1 MTPDRLTA
9 GALLGLLAGCVP
21 GIAVPLPEVPE
32 GSSLLFAQRS
42 GSTVHATFLD
52 EGLTSRAVLP
62 DEAWLGVYPFP
73 PRALDLEAGFDLAD
87 VPQAGSQPL
96 PEPTTTWAVANL
108 GAEWAEVPAT
118 DAPWGDLQVPQIT
131 AERCAE
137 RGGCIS
143 EDDPWRCNLD
153 CEITDPA
160 PAALPIFECPAGWA
174 PVEGPPNSGV
184 TPCLPEHRPSAIEC
198 PDGAMLGP
206 AEATCRPIVPCP
218 TEPGWPPAPPG
229 VVRYV
234 SPGAAAGGD
243 GSLANPWRDLATATG
258 QAPDGAAILL
268 ADGVYTVAGLVRDR
282 ALRLIGRCP
291 QLARIE
297 TTEVALRCEDAQ
309 VTLTGIRLATSSADA
324 PAAQLDRC
332 TSTLQGVELAAAG
345 TAVQVTGGRLD
356 MSTVRS
362 RAAVGVNSE
371 GTAVVVSDWD
381 HRGGG
386 LRATGGTVELTRVRL
401 SGPGDQDG
409 VALIEVPTATVSA
422 LDVTGLGGTVV
433 ASSGEARHL
442 QLRDVVVLA
451 PDASGLVAT
460 VDAASSIGTRP
471 RIELARVALLEAH
484 QGLYLRGVELHGE
497 DVVLHTTRSGVNA
510 EPAGPRLTD
519 LELRGLWATSQGA
532 TTITFENGEQSGVPG
547 TMTGEDWLVVP
558 VVGTEP
564 TQAILARADT
574 VFHLRRA
581 YLVSGTTSAYFSRC
595 AESHLADVT
604 VVAEGGA
611 GLVVHAEHPSEFE
624 RIRIE
629 GGLIAGL
636 TVAVAD
642 GDCLRAS
649 ATFKDVLFTECRN
662 CQAAVRVLTGVELVG
677 ERLRILDHQVGLE
690 VEGEGDAYLTQST
703 VMGNTVGLRVPSQR
717 LVEQLVRGVRLD
729 NKRNIAFSS
738 P

>member
-1 MTPDRLTA
+1 MTPNRLTA

-87 VPQAGSQPL
+87 LPQAGSQPL

-118 DAPWGDLQVPQIT
+118 DAPWGDLHVPQIT
-131 AERCAE
+131 AEHCAE

-153 CEITDPA
+153 CEVDDPA
-160 PAALPIFECPAGWA
+160 PAALPIFACPAGWA

-234 SPGAAAGGD
+234 SPEAAAGGD

-268 ADGVYTVAGLVRDR
+268 ADGVYTVAGLVRGR

-291 QLARIE
+291 QLARVE

-324 PAAQLDRC
+324 PAAQLSRC
-332 TSTLQGVELAAAG
+332 TSALEGVELAAAA

-371 GTAVVVSDWD
+371 GAAITVSDWD

-386 LRATGGTVELTRVRL
+386 LLATGGTVELTGARL
-401 SGPGDQDG
+401 SGPVDQDG
-409 VALIEVPTATVSA
+409 VALVEVPTATVSG
-422 LDVTGLGGTVV
+422 LDVDGLGGTIVRTTGVFRHVV
-433 ASSGEARHL
+433 V
-442 QLRDVVVLA
+442 RDVVVRA
-451 PDASGLVAT
+451 PTASGLRGELA
-460 VDAASSIGTRP
+460 AASETAPRP
-471 RIELARVALLEAH
+471 RLDIARFALLEVQA
-484 QGLYLRGVELHGE
+484 GLSVRGMQVRGE
-497 DVVLHTTRSGVNA
+497 DVVLLSRGGAINA
-510 EPAGPRLTD
+510 EPLEPWPVD
-519 LELRGLWATSQGA
+519 LELRRLWVTSDGS
-532 TTITFENGEQSGVPG
+532 TTINLENGEQTGITS
-547 TMTGEDWLVVP
+547 TIEGEDWLVVP
-558 VVGTEP
+558 RVGTGP
-564 TQAILARADT
+564 THAIHARADT
-574 VFHLRRA
+574 VLRLHRA
-581 YLVSGTTSAYFSRC
+581 YLVSGTTSAYYSRC
-595 AESHLADVT
+595 AESHLEDIT
-604 VVAEGGA
+604 VVAEGGT
-611 GLVVHAEHPSEFE
+611 GMVIHAANPSEFE
-624 RIRIE
+624 RIRFE
-629 GGLIAGL
+629 GGFTAGL

-642 GDCLRAS
+642 VDCLRAGS
-649 ATFKDVLFTECRN
+649 TFKDVLFPACSN
-662 CQAAVRVLTGVELVG
+662 CQTAVRVLTGVEMVG
-677 ERLRILDHQVGLE
+677 ERFKILDHQVGLE
-690 VEGEGDAYLTQST
+690 VEGEGDAHLTRST
-703 VMGNTVGLRVPSQR
+703 VMGNTVGLQLPSQR
-717 LVEQLVRGVRLD
+717 LVEHVVRGVRLD
-729 NKRNIAFSS
+729 NQRNIAFSS